1 MAKIYDYKPTDVL
14 GCGYSFSGF
23 SQAVKKA
30 VAIKPS
36 SAIFLLR
43 IIKIGS

>member
-1 MAKIYDYKPTDVL
+1 MAKICDCTPTDVL

-36 SAIFLLR
+36 NAIFLQR
-43 IIKIGS
+43 IIGIGR